1 MLDIFANKKLNVEK
15 LLDFGF
21 TLENNTYIYNTKI
34 MKNQFE
40 LTVTISEKKE
50 IKTKLVEISTDDI
63 YTLHLAKDADGT
75 FVGQIKEEYN
85 KILENIAN
93 SCFEKDVF
101 KNKQTKEVINYV
113 IKKYDDELEYLW
125 EKFPDN
131 AIVRRKDNKKWYV
144 VILTINKQKLG
155 FEEDERVEII
165 DLRTEDIDN
174 IVDEKTIFR
183 GYHMN
188 KKHWI
193 TIVLDESLSTNFIR
207 KRIDESYELAKKKH

>member
-1 MLDIFANKKLNVEK
+1 MINLENKKLNKDK
-15 LLDFGF
+15 LLKYGF
-21 TLENNTYIYNTKI
+21 LLENNVFTYKTPILE
-34 MKNQFE
+34 NQFE

-50 IKTKLVEISTDDI
+50 IKTKLVEISTGDI

-85 KILENIAN
+85 KILESIAN

-101 KNKQTKEVINYV
+101 KNKQTKEVINYIV
-113 IKKYDDELEYLW
+113 QKYNDELEYLW

-155 FEEDERVEII
+155 FEEDKRVEVI

-193 TIVLDESLSTNFIR
+193 SIVLDESLSTEFIK
-207 KRIDESYELAKKKH
+207 KRIDISYELAKKNIN